1 MRKGNAASLFRANW
15 RGLKV
20 FTQFMLDKG
29 DGSAGVAP
37 VQIV

>member
-1 MRKGNAASLFRANW
+1 MRKGNAAPLFRANW

-20 FTQFMLDKG
+20 FTQFMLDEG
-29 DGSAGVAP
+29 NGSAGLPP